1 MLLASS
7 LAAAAASAALAP
19 MAVLAEC
26 ESRAVGVPWDGRLV
40 CGTQLPVS
48 TPHLV
53 TWDNALQ
60 LPYNR
65 PWRRWGTARLVATVE
80 RIAAGYHARYGRRM
94 VVGDLS
100 RPNGGDFG
108 PEFGGEGHASHQNGL
123 DVDIYYPRRDG
134 AEIPPFRV
142 SAIHR
147 RRAQWLVD
155 RAERDAAVVFTG
167 PNLRLRRRSSRV
179 KYLVN
184 HDDHLHLRIRR

>member
-1 MLLASS
+1 MLVGSALAT
-7 LAAAAASAALAP
+7 AVASAALAP
-19 MAVLAEC
+19 IATLSGC
-26 ESRAVGVPWDGRLV
+26 ESRAVGAPWDGRLE
-40 CGTQLPVS
+40 CGAQLPVS
-48 TPHLV
+48 TPHLT

-65 PWRRWGTARLVATVE
+65 PWRRWGTVRLVAVTE
-80 RIAAGYHARYGRRM
+80 SIAADYHARYGRRI

-100 RPNGGDFG
+100 RPRGGRFG

-134 AEIPPFRV
+134 AEVPPFRV
-142 SAIHR
+142 AEVHR

-155 RAERDAAVVFTG
+155 RAARDGIVFTG

-179 KYLVN
+179 RYLGN